1 MGCWPTS
8 LAILC
13 ARCRYTV
20 TDDGLPVDYQIGR
33 SLAQL
38 SAHLSTRRRHPIK
51 MRMNEQ
57 TTEFDWSPLG
67 SAIWE
72 EAQKT
77 TGASDMQTRFACCRH
92 RGMTA
97 VGSAR
102 AAGYA
107 GDADSIRQAGSRAA
121 KSTAV
126 MAMVQLAQ
134 IEQAGGDD
142 GTLSGPEAR
151 RILSKLARGSDPSV
165 RIKAIETLNRID
177 REERDRQAASTGTPT
192 LEDMMSGILAAG
204 EMGVGVVAVMALA
217 EGIDISYPPLKE
229 IAPHIKRDWP
239 DIWQKM
245 ISRIGKINPDTQARW
260 IKYGDA
266 PLVDLGQFKPAGR
279 SNGAAV
285 IESEEAASAAL

>member
-1 MGCWPTS
+1 
-8 LAILC
+8 
-13 ARCRYTV
+13 
-20 TDDGLPVDYQIGR
+20 
-33 SLAQL
+33 
-38 SAHLSTRRRHPIK
+38 

-57 TTEFDWSPLG
+57 TEFDWSPLG
-67 SAIWE
+67 SGFWE

-77 TGASDMQTRFACCRH
+77 TGASDMQVRFACCRH

-97 VGSAR
+97 VGSAK

-126 MAMVQLAQ
+126 MSLVQLAQ

-177 REERDRQAASTGTPT
+177 REERANRSPEPEVDAETAIHWMFDLFKFEFDLLQSEVLGWDDVFRRLCSRMDETTPLKMNGVRTASEP
-192 LEDMMSGILAAG
+192 A
-204 EMGVGVVAVMALA
+204 A
-217 EGIDISYPPLKE
+217 EGT
-229 IAPHIKRDWP
+229 A
-239 DIWQKM
+239 
-245 ISRIGKINPDTQARW
+245 
-260 IKYGDA
+260 DA
-266 PLVDLGQFKPAGR
+266 
-279 SNGAAV
+279 AA
-285 IESEEAASAAL
+285 